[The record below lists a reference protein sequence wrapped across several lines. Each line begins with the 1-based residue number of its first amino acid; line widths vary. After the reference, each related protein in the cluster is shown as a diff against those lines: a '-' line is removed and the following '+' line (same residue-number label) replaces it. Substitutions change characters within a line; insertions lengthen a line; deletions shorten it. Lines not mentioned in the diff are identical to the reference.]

1 MESISIDVVV
11 ARSEGKENPKVCLV
25 FPELENSEVILTD
38 SSVEDIENLF
48 STIFKTIVEKEQIL
62 NFVLKDSSQH
72 DLYTEVAQE
81 LVGLLNQ
88 EIQQSELD
96 FTKIIELNRKLEETS

>member
-1 MESISIDVVV
+1 M
-11 ARSEGKENPKVCLV
+11 

-96 FTKIIELNRKLEETS
+96 FTKIIELNRKLEETR